1 MKSIKYELI
10 LAFAAL
16 ILAATIIVGYSS
28 TKKGGDLI
36 TESVEQSVQLL
47 SDEGADLVTSRL
59 ETLSSTISMM
69 TLQADIQSMDWNKQ
83 LPVLKM
89 QLENV
94 DFLDLGIVQPDGTTT
109 YTDGS
114 ESNLAD
120 RSYVIKA
127 FEGETNISDVIISRV
142 TNEPVIMVA
151 APIRNGDKVV
161 GVLVGRKDGNTLSEI
176 ISGNGYGEK
185 GYAYIVNAAGT
196 IIAHPDKNFVL
207 TQFNAID
214 QAVTNPAYTD
224 LAATMKEI
232 TAQKDGFIEYE
243 DLDAELNTTDVYAG
257 FALIEGKDWI
267 FINAANKEEL
277 FKPINDLKRTM
288 IFLVIGALV
297 ISLVIIYFIGDMI
310 TRPLIAMA
318 KVSEKIA
325 SLDIRENIDPKFINL
340 KNESGILA
348 RAMQSIS
355 DNLRNIIA
363 EITDSSLLL
372 SATAQETSATTE
384 QSLQASDEVSRT
396 VEEIARGA
404 TDQAENTE
412 AGSAQALK
420 LGVIIETNKNH
431 MENLNKS
438 SAEVGIVIDDGLRDI
453 KHLEDTTQENNL
465 ATQEVYSIILKT
477 NESTLQIGEASSMIA
492 AIAEQTNLLS
502 LNASIEAA
510 RAGEAGKGFAV
521 VASEIKKLAGQSA
534 SSTDHIDKIVRE
546 LQSNVS
552 KAVESMERMNI
563 ISKEQ
568 SKSVT
573 STKDKYESISVAM
586 SKSQTAVKL
595 LNESANEMNKAKN
608 EIQDMLQTLSAIAE
622 ENAAGTQQA
631 SSAMEEQNASM
642 DEIAKS
648 SEKLAELASSL
659 QEIILRFKA

>member
-1 MKSIKYELI
+1 
-10 LAFAAL
+10 
-16 ILAATIIVGYSS
+16 
-28 TKKGGDLI
+28 
-36 TESVEQSVQLL
+36 
-47 SDEGADLVTSRL
+47 
-59 ETLSSTISMM
+59 
-69 TLQADIQSMDWNKQ
+69 
-83 LPVLKM
+83 
-89 QLENV
+89 
-94 DFLDLGIVQPDGTTT
+94 
-109 YTDGS
+109 
-114 ESNLAD
+114 
-120 RSYVIKA
+120 
-127 FEGETNISDVIISRV
+127 
-142 TNEPVIMVA
+142 
-151 APIRNGDKVV
+151 
-161 GVLVGRKDGNTLSEI
+161 
-176 ISGNGYGEK
+176 
-185 GYAYIVNAAGT
+185 
-196 IIAHPDKNFVL
+196 
-207 TQFNAID
+207 
-214 QAVTNPAYTD
+214 
-224 LAATMKEI
+224 
-232 TAQKDGFIEYE
+232 
-243 DLDAELNTTDVYAG
+243 
-257 FALIEGKDWI
+257 
-267 FINAANKEEL
+267 
-277 FKPINDLKRTM
+277 
-288 IFLVIGALV
+288 VIGALV
-297 ISLVIIYFIGDMI
+297 ISLAIIYFIGDMI
-310 TRPLIAMA
+310 TKPLVAMA

-325 SLDIRENIDPKFINL
+325 ALDIRENIDSKFINL

-372 SATAQETSATTE
+372 SATAQETSATSE
-384 QSLQASDEVSRT
+384 QSLQASDEISRT

-404 TDQAENTE
+404 TDQAQNTE

-420 LGVIIETNKNH
+420 LGEIIETNKNH
-431 MENLNKS
+431 MDNLNKS
-438 SAEVGIVIDDGLRDI
+438 SSEVSVVIDDGLRDI

-465 ATQEVYSIILKT
+465 ATQEVYTIILKT

-546 LQSNVS
+546 LQNNVS
-552 KAVESMERMNI
+552 KAVESMERMNV

-568 SKSVT
+568 SRSVT
-573 STKDKYESISVAM
+573 STKDKYESISLAM

-595 LNESANEMNKAKN
+595 LNESASEMNKAKN
-608 EIQDMLQTLSAIAE
+608 EILDMLQTLSAIAE